1 MGLTPS
7 ARVEGLGGE
16 AAEERGERV
25 SSMRATSMIRS
36 SAHFAW
42 HKQQTGHR
50 KTGYCTTV
58 IQSCTTVVR
67 RNYYRYSMG
76 VWELVVC
83 GCFGSTYFEA
93 DNCTSI
99 LCTRTYLPWYCT
111 CTLYHSSFILN
122 AGLLLTLPAGK
133 AKSENRTE
141 PKNAEIH

>member
-1 MGLTPS
+1 MIFLYIAPTETRES
-7 ARVEGLGGE
+7 FRAFNSRLIIGGIRGHESRATHRPCRLDRSIGSLHICNYFTLLELKREE

-25 SSMRATSMIRS
+25 SSMRATSMIHYDTQQCSR
-36 SAHFAW
+36 AHFAW

-83 GCFGSTYFEA
+83 GCFGTVQ
-93 DNCTSI
+93 
-99 LCTRTYLPWYCT
+99 
-111 CTLYHSSFILN
+111 
-122 AGLLLTLPAGK
+122 
-133 AKSENRTE
+133 
-141 PKNAEIH
+141 

>member
-93 DNCTSI
+93 DNCTSV
-99 LCTRTYLPWYCT
+99 LVRTSTYLGTVPVPCT
-111 CTLYHSSFILN
+111 IHLSSSMQASF
-122 AGLLLTLPAGK
+122 
-133 AKSENRTE
+133 
-141 PKNAEIH
+141 